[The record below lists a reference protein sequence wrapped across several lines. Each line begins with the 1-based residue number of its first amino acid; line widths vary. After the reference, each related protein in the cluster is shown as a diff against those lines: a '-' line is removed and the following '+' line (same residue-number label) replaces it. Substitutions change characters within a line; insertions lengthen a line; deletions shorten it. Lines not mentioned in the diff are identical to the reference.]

1 MIMKIIHI
9 IPNLKRGGAERICI
23 DICNELQNQ
32 GHDVLLILFQ
42 NNNEYPELTRQ
53 LNIKTIPS
61 SYTPS
66 ILRKNKLKIEELEK
80 TISDFKPHIIHSHLY
95 EADLVSYQLKIEK
108 TKFFSHLHSKRKEF
122 LTSETK
128 GLKTKI
134 IHLWEKKQYIKL
146 LKRKNVFSIAISKDL
161 YEFAITRISQPK
173 TNCFLLANCID
184 YSKFKSKSKSL
195 EFPIELIS
203 LGTFNNNKSQ
213 DFLIHCFELLDKEK
227 FKLTFIGDGNTL
239 HQCKKLAE
247 EKNLLDSILFIGQQ
261 NSPETFLKKGHIFI
275 HASKSEAFGLAL
287 IEAMAA
293 GMPVITTDGKGN
305 RDLIKESENG
315 FMIWDRKPEL
325 FANKINELV
334 NSPELYKHMSQKAIA
349 FAAKYDVKAY
359 CKKLIEIY
367 QV

>member
-1 MIMKIIHI
+1 M
-9 IPNLKRGGAERICI
+9 
-23 DICNELQNQ
+23 
-32 GHDVLLILFQ
+32 
-42 NNNEYPELTRQ
+42 
-53 LNIKTIPS
+53 
-61 SYTPS
+61 
-66 ILRKNKLKIEELEK
+66 
-80 TISDFKPHIIHSHLY
+80 
-95 EADLVSYQLKIEK
+95 
-108 TKFFSHLHSKRKEF
+108 
-122 LTSETK
+122 
-128 GLKTKI
+128 
-134 IHLWEKKQYIKL
+134 
-146 LKRKNVFSIAISKDL
+146 
-161 YEFAITRISQPK
+161 
-173 TNCFLLANCID
+173 
-184 YSKFKSKSKSL
+184 
-195 EFPIELIS
+195 
-203 LGTFNNNKSQ
+203 GTFNSNKSQ
-213 DFLIHCFELLDKEK
+213 DFLIQSFELLDKEK
-227 FKLTFIGDGNTL
+227 FEMIFVGDGDTL
-239 HQCKKLAE
+239 NACKELAE
-247 EKNLLDSILFIGQQ
+247 KKNLSSSISFVGKQ